1 MILYV
6 DFSDFTVKL
15 VNVSDC
21 NYKSCQGHEGPVL
34 SVALDPKEEFVVG
47 ISHCIELQL
56 CDVSIRNR
64 RIFVYFLLIS
74 SFCPTFPSPSC

>member
-1 MILYV
+1 VNYLSLLVSLSIILYV

-47 ISHCIELQL
+47 ISYCIEL
-56 CDVSIRNR
+56 SIINKRT
-64 RIFVYFLLIS
+64 FVYFLL
-74 SFCPTFPSPSC
+74 TFPLRF